1 MIENLIDY
9 LIRHPP
15 GAWIGPILGA
25 TALVETLFPPFPGD
39 MLFLALTGWAV
50 AGGAHPA
57 VAAGYGLA
65 GCFAASCVL
74 FLFGSVHGK
83 RLVDGRLARRVDPG
97 RLGRAVGL
105 VARRGPVILLL
116 SRFLPGIRS
125 LIVVVAGGSGMRFR
139 AAVAPILAGAAAW
152 YAALTAGGTLVGDN
166 LEAAEEFMGRFE
178 TWVWAS
184 LGVVLIASLLVL
196 RGRKRRSG
204 S

>member
-1 MIENLIDY
+1 
-9 LIRHPP
+9 
-15 GAWIGPILGA
+15 
-25 TALVETLFPPFPGD
+25 
-39 MLFLALTGWAV
+39 
-50 AGGAHPA
+50 
-57 VAAGYGLA
+57 
-65 GCFAASCVL
+65 
-74 FLFGSVHGK
+74 
-83 RLVDGRLARRVDPG
+83 
-97 RLGRAVGL
+97 
-105 VARRGPVILLL
+105 
-116 SRFLPGIRS
+116 
-125 LIVVVAGGSGMRFR
+125 VAGGSGMRFR